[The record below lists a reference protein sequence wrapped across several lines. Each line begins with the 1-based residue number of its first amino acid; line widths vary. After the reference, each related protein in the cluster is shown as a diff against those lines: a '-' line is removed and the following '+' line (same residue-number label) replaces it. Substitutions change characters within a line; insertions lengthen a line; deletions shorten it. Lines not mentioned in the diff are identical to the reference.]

1 MNEIT
6 YNLFKIVMELKSGC
20 VFKETRTQYSTKEGT
35 YTTLIDADNKKHTI
49 CLWKN

>member
-6 YNLFKIVMELKSGC
+6 YNLFKIVIELKSGC
-20 VFKETRTQYSTKEGT
+20 VFKQGRTQHSTKEGA
-35 YTTLIDADNKKHTI
+35 YTVLVDAEGTKHTI